1 VERRRRT
8 GVSSAQEEPLV
19 PVMNLSGRLQIHGTH
34 SLPPG
39 EWSRVPSD
47 LARRLVGDPN
57 YTLTYRG
64 AGFQPV
70 PGVSSDSSHP
80 MVKRIA
86 SIGNLIGGFQCGGW
100 VPANQV
106 RQQTVTTWPNV
117 LVVVPV
123 YNCPSLLKT
132 CSRSLATTKYG
143 GKLRVVWIDNGSTD
157 KTMARSLA
165 NGQYGE
171 SIRLEPGRGFAG
183 AINEAVSGADE
194 QYYVLLNQDCELTD
208 PLWLEALIRWTEIRP
223 ACAVAGA
230 KLLYPN
236 GRLQH
241 AGLYFPVGSAGLHRY
256 RGMEPNAA
264 NVSAYER
271 VSAVTGAL
279 MAIRAS
285 TWNQLGGL
293 DAAYRFGYEDV
304 DFCLK
309 VATKLGLEVWY
320 VPDATATHID
330 NAVRNSSAEIQ
341 ERTRKWSKDG
351 ETLFRGRWG
360 EFVDRAATGEVALL
374 LPTNR
379 REDARS
385 KQVWSIANM
394 FINAGQE
401 SLVYTYDGEPPNSS
415 FEPVLFDTRRI
426 FDGSSAETLIV
437 TGWETVGVAKGIK
450 SARRLYLAT
459 SDESSA
465 ARYLGYDEN
474 EVRLTAG
481 REQYSVILIG
491 PECRSAIPTDRVK
504 AVLPMDM
511 TTKPVAQWTRAIL
524 GVP

>member
-1 VERRRRT
+1 
-8 GVSSAQEEPLV
+8 
-19 PVMNLSGRLQIHGTH
+19 MNLSGRLQIHGTH

-241 AGLYFPVGSAGLHRY
+241 AGL
-256 RGMEPNAA
+256 
-264 NVSAYER
+264 
-271 VSAVTGAL
+271 
-279 MAIRAS
+279 
-285 TWNQLGGL
+285 
-293 DAAYRFGYEDV
+293 
-304 DFCLK
+304 
-309 VATKLGLEVWY
+309 
-320 VPDATATHID
+320 
-330 NAVRNSSAEIQ
+330 
-341 ERTRKWSKDG
+341 
-351 ETLFRGRWG
+351 
-360 EFVDRAATGEVALL
+360 
-374 LPTNR
+374 
-379 REDARS
+379 
-385 KQVWSIANM
+385 
-394 FINAGQE
+394 
-401 SLVYTYDGEPPNSS
+401 
-415 FEPVLFDTRRI
+415 
-426 FDGSSAETLIV
+426 
-437 TGWETVGVAKGIK
+437 
-450 SARRLYLAT
+450 
-459 SDESSA
+459 
-465 ARYLGYDEN
+465 
-474 EVRLTAG
+474 
-481 REQYSVILIG
+481 
-491 PECRSAIPTDRVK
+491 
-504 AVLPMDM
+504 
-511 TTKPVAQWTRAIL
+511 
-524 GVP
+524 